1 MRAPV
6 TSPRSHDL
14 HRGIRRIAAGLIGVC
29 GVYQV
34 AVGLY
39 FIALRPALLP
49 EDVRFLATG
58 RASLHA
64 GLPRLE
70 TWLHLVFIV
79 LGGQMAAIGA
89 LLIGSSFRIFHAQL
103 SGGRELAL
111 LGAAGALSVCAM
123 AGVNFV
129 LGSDFRWLLIVPV
142 VAWSAGLVLA
152 AVSYRGA
159 GARVAKPA
167 KRHGTGHHE

>member
-39 FIALRPALLP
+39 FSALRPALLP
-49 EDVRFLATG
+49 EDFRFLATG
-58 RASLHA
+58 EASLHA
-64 GLPRLE
+64 GVPKLE
-70 TWLHLVFIV
+70 TWLHLVFVV
-79 LGGQMAAIGA
+79 LGGQMAAVGA
-89 LLIGSSFRIFHAQL
+89 LVVGSSLRIFHAQVRNR
-103 SGGRELAL
+103 RELVW
-111 LGAAGALSVCAM
+111 LGAAGLLSVGTM
-123 AGVNFV
+123 AGVNFA
-129 LGSDFRWLLIVPV
+129 LRSDFRWLLIAPG

-152 AVSYRGA
+152 LASCQIAAA
-159 GARVAKPA
+159 GEFGGPLGER
-167 KRHGTGHHE
+167 